1 MDSATGI
8 EDVEARADDMFDK
21 PVPQRHR
28 NPRQKYAI
36 LTIVAPTGTNQTTKS
51 GDMLQRIYGCTE
63 TLEEA
68 NAWAKRIRDSND
80 FFDVYSVELHEWV
93 TLPPKIDQID
103 DVQFTDKRIQGI
115 RDSYIST
122 LKGQKRDIVERLE
135 AVQHIRE
142 KEKKEKEIRMK
153 LLEPYYKDGERIEDT
168 EVPEN
173 LKAVESKAIEEK
185 DFESSAAQVVP
196 LTQDGQD
203 VK

>member
-8 EDVEARADDMFDK
+8 EDVDARADDMFDK
-21 PVPQRHR
+21 PVPERHR
-28 NPRQKYAI
+28 LPRQKYAI
-36 LTIVAPTGTNQTTKS
+36 LTIVAPSGTNQTTKS

-93 TLPPKIDQID
+93 TLPPKLDQID
-103 DVQFTDKRIQGI
+103 DVQFTDKRIQDI

-135 AVQHIRE
+135 AVQRIRE
-142 KEKKEKEIRMK
+142 KEKKEKEIRMN
-153 LLEPYYKDGERIEDT
+153 LLKPYYKEDGERIEGT
-168 EVPEN
+168 EVPDN
-173 LKAVESKAIEEK
+173 LKAVEQKAIDEK
-185 DFESSAAQVVP
+185 DFDSSATQVVP
-196 LTQDGQD
+196 LTQDE